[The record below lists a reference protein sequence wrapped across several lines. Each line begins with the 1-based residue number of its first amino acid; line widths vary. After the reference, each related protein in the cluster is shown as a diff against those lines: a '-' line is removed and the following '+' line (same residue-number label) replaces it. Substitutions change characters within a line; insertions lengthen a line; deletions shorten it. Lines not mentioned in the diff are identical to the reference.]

1 MKISDIQKFINN
13 FKLLSESTPLTQI
26 RKSVMGKGNPIRVGK
41 EELNWFEKSQNKDR
55 FIKLLNKILDND
67 SQNELKSLQ
76 SIDTDP
82 YFEIDEETKKRC
94 FKPQTLYNAL
104 VSKIDAIK
112 ERKIYT
118 NSKSDK
124 SLESQYQK
132 LSLKNGIEVYAVY
145 TPLANQQLSHKIL
158 KTETSPTW
166 CIASSS
172 ANHYWSYYK
181 LYNAEY
187 PAVFIVARKLK
198 SGSYDD
204 MKYELKCN
212 PTKTTYFKNGYM
224 SLSDFVDEWRNPLQ
238 TEKTVSETSLFKNFG
253 IDENYLENAIRKLM
267 NSSKA
272 KGFSKKYGS
281 DMRSKFTEKISN
293 AKNAKERRQYLIRAC
308 QNGTFGD
315 YMNLIKDY
323 DEKLFYIE
331 RLKEYD
337 GLFEY
342 YFRQMSVTPSLKDL
356 KYLIKTKRC
365 TNSSLQWARSS
376 KEIVDKS
383 EKNDLMLKILESMD
397 DDVINWYS
405 VELFGDNKKDAV
417 DLIVNKGKFNPELY
431 KRIREIRGDKNCGKI
446 YQNALKNNKI
456 NNEILWN
463 MMYTNRV
470 LNNYIEDEENR
481 VSNDMIKQA
490 LYSMEKSN
498 SINHETLKTLTN
510 SDIKERWMYDFV
522 ITYLIKNDK
531 CDRDLISTIKEIRDK
546 YKKYKQRDYETYFN
560 FIERHLEDI
569 IKNIIKNERLDDV
582 IMTFILDLKL
592 DTLYVPALK
601 ELISSNRLSS
611 FHELFLK
618 CAKRDK
624 TDVSVNY
631 LFKYM
636 LKNNKLST
644 LILDTI
650 IKYKKS
656 KLIKPAVK
664 NLVEKSSP
672 SELLE
677 MMANA
682 DEKKLFIYVL
692 DELFDKLKP
701 ERITWA
707 SPNFYRVKNKEY
719 FDIFMKYIIE
729 YQSNMIN
736 SDYLDYYIRNYYKIS
751 NYRDYIPDMVRAIEK
766 NGKLDGLVLKH
777 IITQEVGSEI
787 VKEVTQSLLRDKKYD
802 SDLLVCLLYFKK
814 HNMNMGTTEEDI
826 DNCITGALENAKYN
840 YEKQSIYKA
849 LNNFG
854 EKQKLEEL
862 KLKFS

>member
-1 MKISDIQKFINN
+1 MKISDIQRFINN

-67 SQNELKSLQ
+67 TKNELKSLQ

-94 FKPQTLYNAL
+94 FKPQSLYNAL

-132 LSLKNGIEVYAVY
+132 LTLKNGIEVYAVY
-145 TPLANQQLSHKIL
+145 TPLANQQLTHKIL
-158 KTETSPTW
+158 KTETSPSW

-198 SGSYDD
+198 TGSYDD
-204 MKYELKCN
+204 VKYELKCN
-212 PTKTTYFKNGYM
+212 PTKTSDFKNGNLA
-224 SLSDFVDEWRNPLQ
+224 LSDFVDEWRNPLQ
-238 TEKTVSETSLFKNFG
+238 SEKTVSETSLFKNFG
-253 IDENYLENAIRKLM
+253 IDEKYLENAIRKLM

-272 KGFSKKYGS
+272 KGFSKRYGN

-315 YMNLIKDY
+315 YMNLIKNH

-342 YFRQMSVTPSLKDL
+342 YFRQMTVTPPLKDL

-365 TNSSLQWARSS
+365 TNSSLQWVRHN
-376 KEIVDKS
+376 KEITDES

-397 DDVINWYS
+397 DEVINWYS
-405 VELFGDNKKDAV
+405 VELFGDNKKDAI

-431 KRIREIRGDKNCGKI
+431 KRLREIRGDRNCGKI
-446 YQNALKNNKI
+446 YQTAIKNNKV
-456 NNEILWN
+456 NNMILN
-463 MMYTNRV
+463 DMFISNRV
-470 LNNYIEDEENR
+470 LSQYIEDDENR
-481 VSNDMIKQA
+481 VTDDTLEEAIH
-490 LYSMEKSN
+490 SMEKSN
-498 SINHETLKTLTN
+498 TINNETLKTLTDN
-510 SDIKERWMYDFV
+510 DVKKEWMYDFV

-546 YKKYKQRDYETYFN
+546 FKKYKQRDYEKYFKI
-560 FIERHLEDI
+560 IEYHIEDI

-582 IMTFILDLKL
+582 IMTFVLDLKL
-592 DTLYVPALK
+592 DTLYIPALK
-601 ELISSNRLSS
+601 ELISTNRLSS

-618 CAKRDK
+618 CVKRDK

-644 LILDTI
+644 LVLGTI
-650 IKYKKS
+650 IKYKKTNLFRPCV
-656 KLIKPAVK
+656 KALINKA
-664 NLVEKSSP
+664 SSAQ
-672 SELLE
+672 LLE
-677 MMANA
+677 MITDAN
-682 DEKKLFIYVL
+682 DKKLFLYVL
-692 DELFDKLKP
+692 DELFKNPKTK
-701 ERITWA
+701 RINLA
-707 SPNFYRVKNKEY
+707 SPYFNRVQNKEY
-719 FDIFMKYIIE
+719 FNIFMDYVIKN
-729 YQSNMIN
+729 QSEKID
-736 SDYLDYYIRNYYKIS
+736 SDYLDFYVRNYYGIS
-751 NYRDYIPDMVRAIEK
+751 NYRDYIPEMVKVMEK

-777 IITQEVGSEI
+777 IITQEVGNEI
-787 VKEVTQSLLRDKKYD
+787 VKEVTHSLLRDKKYD
-802 SDLLVCLLYFKK
+802 SSLLNCLLYFEKQ
-814 HNMNMGTTEEDI
+814 NLDMGVSEEDI
-826 DNCITGALENAKYN
+826 DNCITAALEKATFNFD
-840 YEKQSIYKA
+840 KQTIYKM
-849 LNNFG
+849 LHHFG
-854 EKQKLEEL
+854 KREKLEEL
-862 KLKFS
+862 GIKYS

>member
-26 RKSVMGKGNPIRVGK
+26 RKSVIGKGNPIRVGK

-104 VSKIDAIK
+104 VFKIDAIK

-132 LSLKNGIEVYAVY
+132 LALKNGIEVYDVY

-212 PTKTTYFKNGYM
+212 PTKTSYFKNGHM
-224 SLSDFVDEWRNPLQ
+224 TLSDFVDEWRNPLQ

-267 NSSKA
+267 NTSKA

-365 TNSSLQWARSS
+365 TNSSLQWARNS
-376 KEIVDKS
+376 KEIDDKS

-405 VELFGDNKKDAV
+405 VELFGDNKKDAI

-522 ITYLIKNDK
+522 IAYLIKNDK

-569 IKNIIKNERLDDV
+569 VKNIIKNERLDDV

-618 CAKRDK
+618 CTKRDK

-849 LNNFG
+849 LDNFG